1 MGWEGF
7 GGKTTD
13 KDGGMATA
21 MIPHLVPRALLL
33 LLAMASPSPNGAKA
47 QSQSAATAAQSA
59 DGVDDYIKMKMTR
72 QHIPGL
78 TLAVIRDG
86 KIVKLKGYGL
96 ANLELNIPAA
106 VETVYP
112 INSVTKQFAAAGVMI
127 LVEEG
132 KVGLDDK
139 ISKYIDGTPEA
150 WRDINVRHLLTH
162 TSGLKDFIDEPT
174 ASLRLDMTDE
184 EIFKTAAP
192 RPLNFSPGEKFSYC
206 NTGYHLLGMM
216 IRKVTGKSYGE
227 FLQQR
232 IFDPL
237 GMEDTRIISHSE
249 IIPNRASGYLWNGT
263 ELQNGEY
270 VAASLLG
277 AANGGLRSTVLD
289 LAKWDAALDEAKLIK
304 KSSLEQMWTS
314 AKFNDGRPAH
324 YGFGWIPGSVR
335 GHRYVS
341 HTGGHWNGY
350 SCVVTRFLDDHLTV
364 VLLANQSGRAKPA
377 GIAEGVARHYIAG
390 LAIPRPAAVE
400 LDPSRLDAYTGKY
413 EYTPFI
419 MLMITREGRGL
430 LAAFTGN
437 DGEEIV
443 PTADDTFS
451 HTERDARITFFKNRR
466 GELAGLTWKEDGR
479 ETKAP
484 RLGPLV
490 RSLQAHPDPD
500 PELTRRVEAFVKAA
514 AQGGKPFDDL
524 PRITPLARKQFG
536 SHPIEKFVGFR
547 SLTYLDAQDASE
559 SQIERYG
566 KKVRR
571 ILYYKLVTAR
581 VSSFLMI
588 YLTDE
593 GDITDFDLVD
603 E

>member
-7 GGKTTD
+7 SGKTTD
-13 KDGGMATA
+13 EGGEMATA
-21 MIPHLVPRALLL
+21 MIPSLVPRGLLL
-33 LLAMASPSPNGAKA
+33 LLAMASLSLNGANA
-47 QSQSAATAAQSA
+47 QSQGAAATAERGA
-59 DGVDDYIKMKMTR
+59 DGVDGYITMKMTR

-96 ANLELNIPAA
+96 ASLELKVPAA

-139 ISKYIDGTPEA
+139 ISTHLDGTPEA
-150 WRDINVRHLLTH
+150 WKDINVRHLLTH

-184 EIFKTAAP
+184 EIFKAAAP

-206 NTGYHLLGMM
+206 NTGYHLLAMM

-227 FLQQR
+227 FLQRR

-249 IIPNRASGYLWNGT
+249 IIPNRASGYLWNGA

-304 KSSLEQMWTS
+304 TSSLEQMWTS
-314 AKFNDGRPAH
+314 AKLNDGRPAH

-335 GHRYVS
+335 GHRYAS
-341 HTGGHWNGY
+341 HTGGHWTGY

-364 VLLANQSGRAKPA
+364 VLLTNQSGRAKPA
-377 GIAEGVARHYIAG
+377 GIAEGVARY
-390 LAIPRPAAVE
+390 
-400 LDPSRLDAYTGKY
+400 
-413 EYTPFI
+413 
-419 MLMITREGRGL
+419 
-430 LAAFTGN
+430 
-437 DGEEIV
+437 
-443 PTADDTFS
+443 
-451 HTERDARITFFKNRR
+451 
-466 GELAGLTWKEDGR
+466 
-479 ETKAP
+479 
-484 RLGPLV
+484 
-490 RSLQAHPDPD
+490 
-500 PELTRRVEAFVKAA
+500 
-514 AQGGKPFDDL
+514 
-524 PRITPLARKQFG
+524 
-536 SHPIEKFVGFR
+536 
-547 SLTYLDAQDASE
+547 
-559 SQIERYG
+559 
-566 KKVRR
+566 
-571 ILYYKLVTAR
+571 
-581 VSSFLMI
+581 
-588 YLTDE
+588 
-593 GDITDFDLVD
+593 
-603 E
+603 